1 MELIKTAIKVGNS
14 AGVLLPKK
22 YLNSQV
28 KIVLKPLNIEKDVIN
43 ILMEEDILKEVMG
56 VYLVG
61 SYARMEQNIESDI
74 DILVITSNLNK
85 RIVREKY
92 ELICVSKK
100 ELEEQLDKNVF
111 PVLSM
116 IKEAKTIINEEL
128 IKRYINSSLT
138 EKNLKWHIDT
148 TKSAMKVIKEDLK
161 ISNELKEKYTSD
173 RMVYSL
179 ILRLRTLYIVDCI
192 RKNKTCTNNNFLN
205 LIMGITGTLTAYN
218 IYLRAKAN
226 KKNKQELPIEETEK
240 LLSYISKKVS
250 VLEKWLKEKKD

>member
-28 KIVLKPLNIEKDVIN
+28 KIVLKPLNIEKDVVS
-43 ILMEEDILKEVMG
+43 ILMEEGVLKEVMG

-92 ELICVSKK
+92 ELIYISKK
-100 ELEEQLDKNVF
+100 ELEEQLDKNAL
-111 PVLSM
+111 PVLAM
-116 IKEAKTIINEEL
+116 IKEAKIIINEEL
-128 IKRYINSSLT
+128 IKKYINSPLT
-138 EKNLKWHIDT
+138 EKNLRWHVDT
-148 TKSAMKVIKEDLK
+148 TKSAMKVIEEDLK
-161 ISNELKEKYTSD
+161 ISKELKEKYTWD
-173 RMVYSL
+173 GMAYSL
-179 ILRLRTLYIVDCI
+179 ILRLRTLYIIDCV
-192 RKNKTCTNNNFLN
+192 RKNKKYTNKDFLN
-205 LIMGITGTLTAYN
+205 LIMEITGTLTAYN
-218 IYLRAKAN
+218 GYLRVKTD
-226 KKNKQELPIEETEK
+226 KKNKQELSISETEI
-240 LLSYISKKVS
+240 LLNYINKKVL

>member
-28 KIVLKPLNIEKDVIN
+28 KIVLKPLNIEKEVIN
-43 ILMEEDILKEVMG
+43 ILMDENILKEVMG

-74 DILVITSNLNK
+74 DILVVTSNLNK

-92 ELICVSKK
+92 ELICISKK
-100 ELEEQLDKNVF
+100 ELEEQLDKNIL
-111 PVLSM
+111 PVLPM

-128 IKRYINSSLT
+128 IKKYINSPLT
-138 EKNLKWHIDT
+138 EKNLKWHMDT
-148 TKSAMKVIKEDLK
+148 TKSAMKVIEEDLK
-161 ISNELKEKYTSD
+161 ISKELKEKYTND
-173 RMVYSL
+173 GMVYSL
-179 ILRLRTLYIVDCI
+179 ILRLRTLYIIDCI
-192 RKNKTCTNNNFLN
+192 RKNKIYTNKNFLN
-205 LIMGITGTLTAYN
+205 LIIGITETLTAYKA
-218 IYLRAKAN
+218 YLRAKAN
-226 KKNKQELPIEETEK
+226 KKNKQELPIEETER
-240 LLSYISKKVS
+240 LLNYINKKVF